1 MKTLRI
7 SLIAIA
13 ALFVAAAAQ
22 AQQTKVMADVPFSFV
37 VGDRAY
43 PAGEYTLASNGAVLL
58 IEATEQTSAANVLSI
73 ACENA
78 LPAQQTK
85 LVFHRTGDTLFLYQI
100 WVAGDQYGREFPR
113 SKTETRMAQNHDKS
127 ENVIVAANLV
137 R

>member
-1 MKTLRI
+1 MKTLKI
-7 SLIAIA
+7 TLIAIA
-13 ALFVAAAAQ
+13 ALFIAASAQ

-43 PAGEYTLASNGAVLL
+43 PAGEYTLASNGPVVL
-58 IEATEQTSAANVLSI
+58 IESTEQTSAANVLSN

-78 LPAQQTK
+78 RPADKTK
-85 LVFHRTGDTLFLYQI
+85 LVFHRMGGTLFLYQI
-100 WVAGDQYGREFPR
+100 WVAGNDYGREFPP
-113 SKTETRMAQNHDKS
+113 SKTETRLAQNHDKS